1 MNELDEAE
9 RAHKGGDY
17 DKAYAICIKL
27 AAEGNPEARYH
38 LGLYF
43 EYGFSV
49 EKDRKVSYEYFKQAA
64 GEGNQPAR
72 DKLKMIELNFEAYMR
87 S

>member
-9 RAHKGGDY
+9 QAHKDRNY
-17 DKAYAICIKL
+17 DKAYAIFSKL
-27 AAEGNPEARYH
+27 ADEGNAEAQYH

-43 EYGFSV
+43 EYDFSV
-49 EKDRKVSYEYFKQAA
+49 EKDRKASHEYFKQATA
-64 GEGNQPAR
+64 SGYRPAR
-72 DKLKMIELNFEAYMR
+72 DKLAVIELNFIAYMR